1 MIDLFENVWSERSE
15 IVVDHC
21 GDITLPVRYPFSH
34 AFLRLYPSQYPCQIA
49 LFVIGVAGCLCPFQ
63 SLETHVS
70 VYQDLDVESLGQM
83 TSPFLLVTK

>member
-1 MIDLFENVWSERSE
+1 MTDLFENVWGEKSE

-34 AFLRLYPSQYPCQIA
+34 AFFKLYPSQYLCQIA
-49 LFVIGVAGCLCPFQ
+49 LFVIGVAGSLCPFR
-63 SLETHVS
+63 SFETHVS
-70 VYQDLDVESLGQM
+70 GHQDLDAESLGQV